1 MENVW
6 RRYCVKRKG
15 CRIAHSGKV
24 GNALRKYCIKLKGY
38 KIK

>member
-15 CRIAHSGKV
+15 YRIAHSGKV
-24 GNALRKYCIKLKGY
+24 GNALGKDCVKRKGY
-38 KIK
+38 RIR